1 MLTSTTTMAGASA
14 ADVRSILSLPSSLTP
29 APSQPKKA
37 TTPLSRKPSGISR
50 ELYSLIGPSAPT
62 LVAQVAKPRLKQK
75 PNLGSGASSKWY
87 VSSGHPLAKKKYS
100 SRKMVQ
106 GVEAF
111 QEFCK
116 GGWAGARSLGQS
128 QHGPRC
134 RSVHLFSPCY
144 HFDIKAALEYPFA
157 RYNVKFPD
165 CTYSQ
170 EEYTQLMEGSRA

>member
-1 MLTSTTTMAGASA
+1 
-14 ADVRSILSLPSSLTP
+14 
-29 APSQPKKA
+29 
-37 TTPLSRKPSGISR
+37 
-50 ELYSLIGPSAPT
+50 
-62 LVAQVAKPRLKQK
+62 
-75 PNLGSGASSKWY
+75 
-87 VSSGHPLAKKKYS
+87 
-100 SRKMVQ
+100 MVQ

-144 HFDIKAALEYPFA
+144 HFDFKAASEYPFA

-170 EEYTQLMEGSRA
+170 EEYTQLLEGSRLNHPSVAHTHSHHWQTQNGPRKRRTIFSISFANMTADSTLSPTAMSTLADHLVRWR